1 MIKVKANENLVGM
14 NTDYIF
20 SETAR
25 LIADYDRR
33 HPDKPSVRLGIGD
46 ATLPIAEC
54 VIRAMS
60 EAALE
65 LRHKNCGYQPEN
77 GRKQL
82 RELIS
87 KYYLSVGCDV
97 SADEVYVSDGAKS
110 DLGNLFDILGKVTVV
125 MQRPYYP
132 AYFDGAAMRG
142 LDCIF
147 IRSDVTNNFI
157 SDPDEAKITEPSVII
172 LNSPNNPTGVVYP
185 REILEKWVALA
196 LNTGSLIIFDAAYSS
211 FVESGI
217 RSIYEVQNAEKCSI
231 EVCSLSKN
239 AGFTGLR
246 CGWSVIPDGLEIDV
260 GNGKSRKISEMWM
273 RRQSVRFNGVS
284 YITMRGAEAA
294 MSEEGLR
301 YSASCICTYKSKA
314 KKLKNELDLRGISHV
329 GGEES
334 PYIWTEI
341 PSGIGMTSWEFFLYL
356 LEDKGIAVTP
366 GVGFGDDG
374 RFRLSS
380 F

>member
-33 HPDKPSVRLGIGD
+33 HPDKASVRLGIGD

-211 FVESGI
+211 FVESGV

-334 PYIWTEI
+334 PYIWAEI

-366 GVGFGDDG
+366 GAGFGDDG

>member
-1 MIKVKANENLVGM
+1 MIKVKANENLAAM

-25 LIADYDRR
+25 IIADYDRR

-54 VIRAMS
+54 VARAMS

-65 LRHKNCGYQPEN
+65 LWHKNCGYQPEN
-77 GRKQL
+77 GRKRL
-82 RELIS
+82 RELIAQS
-87 KYYLSVGCDV
+87 YVRMGCSV
-97 SADEVYVSDGAKS
+97 STNEVYVSDGAKS

-125 MQRPYYP
+125 MQKPYYP
-132 AYFDGAAMRG
+132 AYFDGAVMRG
-142 LDCIF
+142 LECIF

-157 SDPDEAKITEPSVII
+157 PDPDEADIKEPSVII

-185 REILEKWVALA
+185 REILKKWVALA

-217 RSIYEVQNAEKCSI
+217 RSIYEVQNAERCSI

-246 CGWSVIPDGLEIDV
+246 CGWSVIPDGLEIEV
-260 GNGKSRKISEMWM
+260 GDGKTRKIGEMWL

-294 MSEEGLR
+294 MSEEGLK
-301 YSASCICTYKSKA
+301 YSSICIRTYKSKA
-314 KKLKNELDLRGISHV
+314 KKLRNELDLRGISHA

-334 PYIWTEI
+334 PYIWAEI
-341 PSGIGMTSWEFFLYL
+341 PSELGMTSWEFFLYL
-356 LEDKGIAVTP
+356 LEKQGIAVTP
-366 GVGFGDDG
+366 GAGFGDDG
-374 RFRLSS
+374 RVRLSS